1 MRYDAAG
8 RDKITPDPVLTQI
21 SIEFENNAGGY
32 VASRLAPKVRVTE
45 KSGRYE
51 VFGPRAFRRHFGGD
65 NRAPGARANETSGRR
80 VYAEDTYTSNEKA
93 LEELTPD
100 EENEEAPAGANPEGE
115 AVEALT
121 ADLLLGKE
129 LRVRDL
135 LYDPTVYHT
144 DHTETLGAG
153 EKFDEYSTSDPFGVF
168 REIMRT
174 FHRSVGILPN
184 VAVMPWRVMSYLVD
198 HPQLLQRYALRGG
211 VITPE
216 MVAEALG
223 LREVIVPG
231 TNYDDSNPGQNVNIT
246 DIWGN
251 DNIVLGIVPPRP
263 ARGVPAVAYEFLHPI
278 PGGGRR
284 SEDDVQVD
292 RRRDGDR
299 IGWINRV
306 RRRYDVKL
314 VGRDPDQV
322 GSPLVAAYLLRNV
335 LVDNA

>member
-8 RDKITPDPVLTQI
+8 RDRLTPDPLLTQI
-21 SIEFENNAGGY
+21 SIEFENQTDYIAG
-32 VASRLAPKVRVTE
+32 RLFPKVRVTD

-51 VFGPRAFRRHFGGD
+51 IFGPSHFRRHFGGTR
-65 NRAPGARANETSGRR
+65 RAPGARANETSGKRAF
-80 VYAEDTYTSNEKA
+80 AEDAYYAVEHA

-135 LYDPTVYHT
+135 LYDATVYHT
-144 DHTETLGAG
+144 SHVRTLGAG
-153 EKFDEYSTSDPFGVF
+153 EQFDDYATSDPIGVF
-168 REIMRT
+168 RTIMRQ
-174 FHRSVGILPN
+174 FHKSVGILPN
-184 VAVMPWRVMSYLVD
+184 VAVFPWRVMSYLVD
-198 HPQLLQRYALRGG
+198 HPQMIERYALRGG
-211 VITPE
+211 VITPA

-223 LREVIVPG
+223 LREIIVPG
-231 TNYDDSNPGQNVNIT
+231 TNYDSSNPGQNVALT
-246 DIWGN
+246 DIWGS

-263 ARGVPAVAYEFLHPI
+263 ARGVPALGYEFLHPI

-284 SEDDVQVD
+284 SGDDVQVD

-306 RRRYDVKL
+306 RRRYDLKL
-314 VGRDPDQV
+314 VGKDPDAV
-322 GSPLVAAYLLRNV
+322 GNPLISGYLVRNV
-335 LVDNA
+335 LLDNA